1 MQVDAYIQSLRHH
14 AGVPASR
21 IHILYAESPGI
32 SYRRAIARHPD
43 VHWVAETSF
52 NADLRRLVEEGERY
66 ILLGCDD
73 VIFCD
78 GFDVNVPM
86 GRLER
91 EADLFGFS
99 LRLGLNLHSLPDLT
113 RDQGVLSWPWR
124 SAPKG
129 HWSYPWDVSASI
141 YRRDFV
147 LSILNGF
154 ADLSNPNRFEA
165 YPAEALAT
173 GQFPAPPMLASFE
186 RSKAVTLTINRV
198 QDEYANEF
206 DDQQQTS
213 PQDLHDAYEAGKEI
227 DWARLADMTFRRIHI
242 DSRGFSLTD
251 AVTPPSK
258 APVARA
264 GPAAGGGAVPLKARV
279 MFWRVSNIAKEAV
292 RRILPRPL
300 LAALRKLL

>member
-1 MQVDAYIQSLRHH
+1 MQVDAYIQSLCHH
-14 AGVPASR
+14 TGVPASR

-52 NADLRRLVEEGERY
+52 SADLRRLVEEGERY

-78 GFDVNVPM
+78 SFDVNAPL

-91 EADLFGFS
+91 DADLFGFS
-99 LRLGLNLHSLPDLT
+99 LRLGLNLHSLPNLT
-113 RDQGVLSWPWR
+113 RGQGVLSWPWA
-124 SAPKG
+124 SAPTG

-147 LSILNGF
+147 LSILDGF
-154 ADLSNPNRFEA
+154 GNLSNPNRFEA
-165 YPAEALAT
+165 FAAEALAA
-173 GQFPAPPMLASFE
+173 GKFPARPTLASFE

-206 DDQQQTS
+206 DGQQQTS
-213 PQDLHDAYEAGKEI
+213 PQDLYDAYEAGQEI
-227 DWARLADMTFRRIHI
+227 DWARLASMTFRRIHI

-251 AVTPPSK
+251 SVTPPSK
-258 APVARA
+258 RPVGRTGAAPTH
-264 GPAAGGGAVPLKARV
+264 GAVPFKAQV
-279 MFWRVSNIAKEAV
+279 MFWRILNIAKEVV
-292 RRILPRPL
+292 RRFLPRPL